1 MISRFCRATRLWSS
15 AFSVCA
21 FLTFGLGRLSAI
33 PAFPGAE
40 GFGIETSGGRGGTIY
55 KVTNLNDTGPGSF
68 RDAVSVAGR
77 TVIFDVGGIIVLNS
91 PVVISNNITIA
102 GQTAP
107 GEGITLYGDRL
118 GLSGKQNII
127 VRFLRVREGINGDSG
142 TDTISADSGDRFMF
156 DHVSASWGRDET
168 FSFNGSASNVT
179 LQDCIIGQGLLI
191 HSAGGLVQTSG
202 GVSIFRS
209 LYIDN
214 YMRNPKVK
222 GVNDYQ
228 NNVVYNYGTGGGYI
242 PAGDSS
248 GLSFANII
256 NNYFISGPVTQESP
270 FKSGNA
276 NFNLFHS
283 GNFQDR
289 NINGVLDGT
298 LVTNASFPTLTIVGS
313 QFPYNAPATLLTA
326 EQSLAHIVAY
336 AGASLH
342 RDHADTYMI
351 NELTSLGTVGA
362 HIFNESEIG
371 GIGTIAGGLAPQD
384 SDNDGLP
391 NWWEE
396 AAGTNPAVADNNGDL
411 NGDGYTNL
419 ENYINALAFAGV
431 PAAKIDGLVTD
442 NGLSSSDG
450 VTSDN
455 TLVINGTAA
464 PGALVT
470 VSRVDIG
477 AIGTATADVSG
488 NWSFDYTGTV
498 LSDRYYAFMATV
510 DLGGGKISPP
520 TQAFAVKVD
529 TTAAA
534 APGIT
539 TIVSSPSFTINGTS
553 EPGSQIDVTLVGVGV
568 VGTAT
573 TDGLGNWSAPYMGAP
588 LAPGSYTFTAAAVDL
603 AGNAGP
609 ASAPYVVDTSLAA
622 PVFTSINTD
631 SGFSNSDQ
639 ITNDTSL
646 TFNGTAPAGS
656 SVAITR
662 VGTGVI
668 GTVVASG
675 GGTWTFPYATTLPV
689 GQHSFRATAT
699 VAGSSSPA
707 SPMFLVTVDNAAPT
721 IPSSVRFNP
730 ITTSTTSN
738 TLVFRVTWSEP
749 VINVDVGDFQLTT
762 AGTGMTGTISS
773 VTAVSSSVYDVT
785 VTGVG
790 GDGTIRLD
798 RRASSSVQDFAGNS
812 VSSSTFT
819 GGQNYIIRAP
829 GSGVWITDDADGVWS
844 DAANWDPTRGGIANG
859 ATATADFS
867 ELDITENRIVH
878 LDSSRTIGRLVFG
891 DAADQSSPGT
901 WTLDNNGNPA
911 NTLTLASSGTPNIQV
926 IYVATAGQ
934 ANPDLAILGEAVP
947 ATIDVALNGTQGLT
961 KTGWGTAILNK
972 IGTLMGPIAVN
983 EGRLKIGTGATL
995 TAPTLNLA
1003 VSSQLI
1009 VAGGNFTVTGDTN
1022 MVSGTGV
1029 GVVVTSG
1036 TGSFQKII
1044 PTNARNN
1051 LVKVTGGT
1059 LTATELNFPRSA
1071 DAANSFGFGLVI
1083 QGGNSTIGTVGLGTV
1098 NSWGAMSIEGGELT
1112 VPGILHIGFQQTGGR
1127 GGQARV
1133 LGGTLNST
1141 DGTNGIVMSRKNGT
1155 NANNVAELTLTGG
1168 TTNAEKI
1175 TFGFDATVDAGS
1187 ATLTVNGGAL
1197 YLGSGGLVKNGTG
1210 GFVTNLNLS
1219 SGIVGAKANWS
1230 APSTLPI
1237 TLPAAG
1243 NITFKAANIANAP
1256 FNITLNG
1263 VVSGAGGLTK
1273 TGAGTLALNA
1283 VNTFGGPVIVNGG
1296 TLAGTGTIAAPIT
1309 LNSSGAISAATAGVI
1324 GTLNGS
1330 SLTWNSGG
1338 TLAADLGATGVSD
1351 KLALTG
1357 ALSKGTDGSFPVTL
1371 NAGAGFALG
1380 NTYTVATYGSTTFA
1394 SADFSAAGL
1403 PVGYSASFAASGTS
1417 LVVTITR
1424 DYNAWVA
1431 LHGLTPAQSGFTA
1444 DGDADGIANLLE
1456 YYLGLNP
1463 TLSEANGLPKGQIE
1477 GSEFVFRYTRS
1488 KSAIGVV
1495 GEVQTSTD
1503 LATWAPAGVAPTLE
1517 SETADLETWVVKLPM
1532 TAPKLFA
1539 RLVVTTP

>member
-1 MISRFCRATRLWSS
+1 MTRL
-15 AFSVCA
+15 AAV
-21 FLTFGLGRLSAI
+21 

-40 GFGIETSGGRGGTIY
+40 GFGVNTSGGRGGTVY
-55 KVTNLNDTGPGSF
+55 HVTNLNDSGAGSF

-77 TVIFDVGGIIVLNS
+77 TVVFDVGGIIVLTS

-107 GEGITLYGDRL
+107 GEGVTLYGDRL
-118 GLSGKQNII
+118 GLSGKINVLI
-127 VRFLRVREGINGDSG
+127 RFLRVREGINGDSG
-142 TDTISADSGDRFMF
+142 TDTISSDSGDRMMF

-168 FSFNGSASNVT
+168 FSFNGSTSNVT

-242 PAGDSS
+242 PAGDSA

-256 NNYFISGPVTQESP
+256 NNYFVSGPVTQESP

-276 NFNLFHS
+276 NFNLYHA

-313 QFPYNAPATLLTA
+313 QFGYNAPETLLTA
-326 EQSLAHIVAY
+326 QQAFAHVVNY

-342 RDHADTYMI
+342 RDPADLYMI
-351 NELTSLGTVGA
+351 NELTSVGTVGA

-371 GIGTIAGGLAPQD
+371 GIGTLAAGLAAPD
-384 SDNDGLP
+384 TDGDGSP
-391 NWWEE
+391 DWWEE
-396 AAGTNPAVADNNGDL
+396 AAGTNPAVADNNGDI

-419 ENYINALAFAGV
+419 ENYLNAIAFAGV
-431 PAAKIDGLVTD
+431 PAATIDGLTTD
-442 NGLSSSDG
+442 NGLSTNDG

-464 PGALVT
+464 PGAVVT
-470 VSRVDIG
+470 LSRVDLI
-477 AIGTATADVSG
+477 APLGTATADITG
-488 NWSFDYTGTV
+488 HWSFDYTGTV
-498 LSDRYYAFMATV
+498 LPDRYYAFMATV
-510 DLGGGKISPP
+510 DLGGGKVSPP
-520 TQAFAVKVD
+520 TKALAVKVD

-534 APGIT
+534 APVIT

-553 EPGSQIDVTLVGVGV
+553 EPGSRVDVTLVGVGI
-568 VGTAT
+568 VGTTT
-573 TDGLGNWSAPYMGAP
+573 TDGLGNWSALYTGAP
-588 LAPGSYTFTAAAVDL
+588 LAPGPYTFTAAAIDL

-609 ASAPYVVDTSLAA
+609 ASAPYLVNTSLAA

-639 ITNDTSL
+639 ITNDTTL

-656 SVAITR
+656 SVAVTR

-668 GTVVASG
+668 GTVTASG
-675 GGTWTFPYATTLPV
+675 GGTWTFPYATALTV

-699 VAGSSSPA
+699 VSGSSSPA
-707 SPMFLVTVDNAAPT
+707 SPLFPVTVDNVAPT

-730 ITTSTTSN
+730 TTTSTTST

-749 VINVDVGDFQLTT
+749 VINVDAGDFQLTS

-773 VTAVSSSVYDVT
+773 VTPVSSSVYDVT
-785 VTGVG
+785 VTGAG

-798 RRASSSVQDFAGNS
+798 RRASATVADFAGNS
-812 VSSSTFT
+812 VSSGTFT
-819 GGQNYIIRAP
+819 GGQSYIIRAP
-829 GSGVWITDDADGVWS
+829 GSGVWIKDDADGVWS

-867 ELDITENRIVH
+867 ELDITENRTVH

-891 DAADQSSPGT
+891 DAADQSTPGT

-972 IGTLMGPIAVN
+972 IGTLTGPIAVN

-1029 GVVVTSG
+1029 GVVVTGG

-1059 LTATELNFPRSA
+1059 LTATELNFQRSA
-1071 DAANSFGFGLVI
+1071 DAANMFSFGLVI
-1083 QGGNSTIGTVGLGTV
+1083 QGGTSTIGTVGLGTG
-1098 NSWGAMSIEGGELT
+1098 NSWGAMSVEGGEIT
-1112 VPGILHIGFQQTGGR
+1112 IPGLFQLGFQQTGGR
-1127 GGQARV
+1127 GGQLRV

-1141 DGTNGIVMSRKNGT
+1141 DAVNGIVLSRKNGT
-1155 NANNVAELTLTGG
+1155 NANNVAEIALSGG
-1168 TTNAEKI
+1168 TINAEKI
-1175 TFGFDATVDAGS
+1175 LFGFDSTVDAGTAS
-1187 ATLTVNGGAL
+1187 LTVNGGTL
-1197 YLGSGGLVKNGTG
+1197 YLGSGGLVKNGAG
-1210 GFVTNLNLS
+1210 GFTTTLSLS
-1219 SGIVGAKANWS
+1219 SGIVGAKASWS
-1230 APSTLPI
+1230 APSTLPM

-1243 NITFKAANIANAP
+1243 NIAFKAANVANSP

-1263 VVSGAGGLTK
+1263 VLSGAGGFTK
-1273 TGAGTLALNA
+1273 TGGGTLALNA
-1283 VNTFGGPVIVNGG
+1283 VNTFAGPVAINAG
-1296 TLAGTGTIAAPIT
+1296 TLAGTGTISGPMT
-1309 LNSSGAISAATAGVI
+1309 LNASGAISAATAGVI

-1330 SLTWNSGG
+1330 SLIWNTGG
-1338 TLAADLGATGVSD
+1338 TLSVDLGATGISD
-1351 KLALTG
+1351 KLALSG
-1357 ALSKGTDGSFPVTL
+1357 ALTKGNPGSFPVTL
-1371 NAGAGFALG
+1371 NAGPGFAFG
-1380 NTYTVATYGSTTFA
+1380 NTYTVATFASTTFA

-1403 PVGYSASFAASGTS
+1403 PAGFGASFTASGTS
-1417 LVVTITR
+1417 LVARITG
-1424 DYNAWVA
+1424 DYATWVA
-1431 LHGLTPAQSGFTA
+1431 FYGLAPAQSGFTA
-1444 DGDADGIANLLE
+1444 DGEADGIANLLE

-1463 TLSEANGLPKGQIE
+1463 TLSESNGLPKGQIE

-1488 KSAIGVV
+1488 KSAIGVA
-1495 GEVQTSTD
+1495 GEVQISTD
-1503 LATWAPAGVAPTLE
+1503 LVTWAPAGV
-1517 SETADLETWVVKLPM
+1517 
-1532 TAPKLFA
+1532 
-1539 RLVVTTP
+1539 